1 LRPSLSTI
9 PRVVARHAALFFGKD
24 EPDKQVEFK
33 AAGTA
38 LGQTIRKM
46 SMDDLLTTAA
56 ADGTSMVEI
65 RGGKVIS
72 KYALTGRTS
81 ASDEAPPAAPRT
93 ALAPID
99 ERGAGADAAA
109 THEEAPEF

>member
-1 LRPSLSTI
+1 M
-9 PRVVARHAALFFGKD
+9 FFGKD

-72 KYALTGRTS
+72 KYASTERS
-81 ASDEAPPAAPRT
+81 AAGSDEGAPAVTRT
-93 ALAPID
+93 ALDPID
-99 ERGAGADAAA
+99 EKEAVAATAAA
-109 THEEAPEF
+109 AAAAHEF